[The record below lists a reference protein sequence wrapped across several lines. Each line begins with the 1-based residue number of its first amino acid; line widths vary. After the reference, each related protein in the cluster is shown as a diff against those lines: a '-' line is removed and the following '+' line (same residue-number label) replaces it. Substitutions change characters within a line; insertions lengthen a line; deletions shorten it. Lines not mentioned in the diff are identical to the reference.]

1 MWRGKSYT
9 FTRGPFGLKFLSSQ
23 FQRLMQAVFKDMP
36 FAYCY
41 IDDIWIVSGDDF
53 ALHMSYVKQALDRL
67 TEVRLRV
74 NAEKCEFFLR
84 TFIGLGHRVTPSG
97 IEADP
102 RKVESIMKVPLPESY
117 ADLSGFMGL
126 ANQLHEHVRHYAEL
140 ASPLFRLMTTEG
152 RKVDGKPS
160 RMIRPPWTAE
170 LIKNFKTLQ
179 HAIAHAPALTS
190 PNFEACAQPFSINVD
205 ASTFGHG
212 SVIWQPKILGEH
224 MNAFN
229 IISFR
234 SHALKKYEHRYAGS
248 PYKLELLAL
257 VTALT
262 DYHDFIWG
270 RSVTVYTDHRALT
283 YIHEQKGLNRH
294 LALWMEIILNY
305 TFDIVHIPGTRNG
318 LADALSRLYPNLWG
332 IPCMGSWEATL
343 KTISLE
349 TRTITEEHRQII
361 QRFHSR
367 GHFGMQSVLRNIKH
381 HDLEWQGMLEDIR
394 EMLQHCEVCQRW
406 NLAIRY
412 FHEMR
417 SNQAEQPWTHIQF
430 DLITSFDVTPDGY
443 AYCLVIVCMFTGF
456 SVLLALRTKTALE
469 HIQRLWRLFGVI
481 GLPKII
487 QSDNEPTFVSALMKG
502 FYDRLRALN
511 ITITPYNHRAL
522 GKAESSVKTV
532 SNCTHKLLS
541 QCGGTWKEL
550 MPSANLSLNIHIA
563 ELNGVSAFN
572 LMFNR
577 SPNLDDSDLV
587 RIMPDIGASD
597 QDRMK
602 WIAHQ
607 KKVLSE
613 IFPAVTARQVAK
625 HFRQKLTFDASH
637 NVVKDD
643 LSLPAGTMVM
653 LFDELRSSKNEPPY
667 VGPYRITGRNI
678 RGAYDIVD
686 TVGGKFHRDVTI
698 DKMKIIPGSIP
709 QPETSNALD
718 YYVDALLAHK
728 LEPDKQSYLYL
739 VRWAGLDPIE
749 DSWVPAHSIED
760 SLVRKYMASLTVLP
774 RKRKTDS
781 TRVDSLDVHESSV
794 RSDVTR
800 PNPPVVFASNAAI
813 PRNKRNTDLTRVD
826 TLDVHEFPVRTD
838 VTRPI
843 LASVVCASSAATD
856 LKNIDVTR
864 PIVASVVCASSAATD
879 MTNIDVTRPIVAS
892 VVCASS
898 AVTDLTNTDVTR
910 PILASVVC
918 ASSAATDLTN
928 TDVTRPSVAS
938 VVCASRA
945 TADLTVDYS
954 GKRVSRPSFKL
965 AALSSK

>member
-1 MWRGKSYT
+1 MNM
-9 FTRGPFGLKFLSSQ
+9 FTKAFYSEICL
-23 FQRLMQAVFKDMP
+23 
-36 FAYCY
+36 
-41 IDDIWIVSGDDF
+41 
-53 ALHMSYVKQALDRL
+53 
-67 TEVRLRV
+67 
-74 NAEKCEFFLR
+74 
-84 TFIGLGHRVTPSG
+84 
-97 IEADP
+97 
-102 RKVESIMKVPLPESY
+102 
-117 ADLSGFMGL
+117 
-126 ANQLHEHVRHYAEL
+126 
-140 ASPLFRLMTTEG
+140 
-152 RKVDGKPS
+152 
-160 RMIRPPWTAE
+160 
-170 LIKNFKTLQ
+170 NFKTHVQ
-179 HAIAHAPALTS
+179 HAIAYVSALTS
-190 PNFEACAQPFSINVD
+190 PNFETCAQPFSINVD

-212 SVIWQPKILGEH
+212 SVIWQPKILGEP

-234 SHALKKYEHRYAGS
+234 SHTLKRYERRYAGS

-262 DYHDFIWG
+262 DYHDYIWG

-283 YIHEQKGLNRH
+283 YIHEQTGLNRH
-294 LALWMEIILNY
+294 LALWMDIILNY

-332 IPCMGSWEATL
+332 IPCMGSLEATL
-343 KTISLE
+343 NTISLE
-349 TRTITEEHRQII
+349 TRTVTEEHRQLI
-361 QRFHSR
+361 QRLHSR
-367 GHFGMQSVLRNIKH
+367 GHFGMKGVLRNLHH
-381 HDLEWQGMLEDIR
+381 HDYHWRGMLEDIR
-394 EMLQHCEVCQRW
+394 EVLQRCEVCQRW

-417 SNQAEQPWTHIQF
+417 SNQADQPWTHIQF

-443 AYCLVIVCMFTGF
+443 AYCLVVVCMFTGF
-456 SVLLALRTKTALE
+456 TVLLALRTKTALE
-469 HIQRLWRLFGVI
+469 HIIRLWKLFCVI

-511 ITITPYNHRAL
+511 ITSTPYNHRAL

-550 MPSANLSLNIHIA
+550 MPSANLSININIA

-607 KKVLSE
+607 KKVLSD
-613 IFPAVTARQVAK
+613 IFPAVTARQVAQ

-637 NVVKDD
+637 NVIKND
-643 LSLPAGTMVM
+643 LSLPVGTMVM
-653 LFDELRSSKNEPPY
+653 LFDELRTSKNEPPY
-667 VGPYRITGRNI
+667 VGPYRVTGRNI
-678 RGAYDIVD
+678 RGAYDLVD

-709 QPETSNALD
+709 EPDSPNALD

-728 LEPDKQSYLYL
+728 LEPEKQSYLYL

-760 SLVRKYMASLTVLP
+760 SLVRKYMAALSVLP

-781 TRVDSLDVHESSV
+781 TRDDTSDVRESARPRIDVTRLNLPVV
-794 RSDVTR
+794 RTSNADVTR
-800 PNPPVVFASNAAI
+800 PNLAV
-813 PRNKRNTDLTRVD
+813 
-826 TLDVHEFPVRTD
+826 VRT
-838 VTRPI
+838 
-843 LASVVCASSAATD
+843 SSAA
-856 LKNIDVTR
+856 
-864 PIVASVVCASSAATD
+864 
-879 MTNIDVTRPIVAS
+879 
-892 VVCASS
+892 
-898 AVTDLTNTDVTR
+898 
-910 PILASVVC
+910 
-918 ASSAATDLTN
+918 
-928 TDVTRPSVAS
+928 
-938 VVCASRA
+938 
-945 TADLTVDYS
+945 ADLTVDYS
-954 GKRVSRPSFKL
+954 GKRVSRPSAKL
-965 AALSSK
+965 AASSSSK